1 MSFGYEGGNFPYR
14 LVLYHDTWQKT
25 HDKKK
30 NVLVVYKVTN
40 LWLMWQTKKTS
51 ILDPTVSNIY
61 VSAAWHHV
69 FIFKHIS
76 EDF

>member
-14 LVLYHDTWQKT
+14 LVLYHDTWQK
-25 HDKKK
+25 K
-30 NVLVVYKVTN
+30 NVLVVYKVKN
-40 LWLMWQTKKTS
+40 LSLMWQTNKTS

>member
-1 MSFGYEGGNFPYR
+1 MFVYVQFKDLFKTYKP
-14 LVLYHDTWQKT
+14 LKHILFLITW
-25 HDKKK
+25 KKY
-30 NVLVVYKVTN
+30 VLVVYKVTN
-40 LWLMWQTKKTS
+40 LSLMWKTNKTS

>member
-1 MSFGYEGGNFPYR
+1 M
-14 LVLYHDTWQKT
+14 T
-25 HDKKK
+25 HDKKHMTKKK
-30 NVLVVYKVTN
+30 NVVYKVTN
-40 LWLMWQTKKTS
+40 LWLMWQTNKTS
-51 ILDPTVSNIY
+51 ILGPTVSNIY

>member
-1 MSFGYEGGNFPYR
+1 M
-14 LVLYHDTWQKT
+14 T
-25 HDKKK
+25 HDKKHMTKK
-30 NVLVVYKVTN
+30 NVLVVYKVKN
-40 LWLMWQTKKTS
+40 LSLMWQTNKTS